1 MSIFE
6 GQFSNESY
14 KARVYEAIEDFNSQ
28 NKRNI
33 LKEWESVIFHLPYAF
48 HGRRMIAD
56 KWVEWME
63 NNGDSELTQFS
74 WFFFTCLLGLF
85 IFNFPRGFL
94 FIGDG
99 GAYLLG
105 CIIAVMAIMLAERN
119 YNVSSF
125 ASLLIVSYPIYE
137 TVRSFIRRTLD
148 KNTNFS
154 IADDRHLH
162 NFMYKFFSKLINLDD
177 TNQNKI
183 WIPNA
188 IAGASCCV
196 LPAITGMVAIIFQAN
211 MPILVSCLF
220 VTLILYEICLF
231 LLKKV

>member
-1 MSIFE
+1 MAQSI
-6 GQFSNESY
+6 
-14 KARVYEAIEDFNSQ
+14 
-28 NKRNI
+28 NI
-33 LKEWESVIFHLPYAF
+33 IDGLNGLSIGATLI
-48 HGRRMIAD
+48 MIASIGIIAF
-56 KWVEWME
+56 

-94 FIGDG
+94 FVGDG

-105 CIIAVMAIMLAERN
+105 CIIAVMAILLAERN

-162 NFMYKFFSKLINLDD
+162 NFMYKFVSKLINLND

-183 WIPNA
+183 WMPNA
-188 IAGASCCV
+188 IAGASCCA

-231 LLKKV
+231 LLKRV